1 MNVDFGQFLGMLG
14 TNPFLAIVIVL
25 VMGTIFVNGATDAA
39 NAIAE
44 AVGTRSIG
52 INAAILMSVICNFI
66 GLVAMCFIS
75 TAVADTV
82 SGMVDFGGDT
92 HAALIALA
100 AATVGIVAW
109 GAGAWI
115 FGIPTSESHA
125 LIAGLTGGAIAVSG
139 GLGGVNGL
147 EWMKVI
153 WGLLLSS
160 FLGYGAGWLFTKI
173 IRVVCKDADRRIADK
188 TFARLQVIGAAFVAL
203 MHGAQDGQ
211 KFMST
216 AMLAVA
222 LSMGKGAA
230 DMAGF
235 PLWIQMLCAAFMAI
249 GTGVGGRR
257 IIKKVGT
264 EMVQMEKYQGFS
276 ASLSASIALLVATLT
291 GLPVS
296 TTHAKTAA
304 ILGAG
309 AAKSVH
315 SVNWGVAKEMVYTW
329 IFTFPGCGLIG
340 YLLARLFLIWF

>member
-1 MNVDFGQFLGMLG
+1 
-14 TNPFLAIVIVL
+14 
-25 VMGTIFVNGATDAA
+25 
-39 NAIAE
+39 
-44 AVGTRSIG
+44 
-52 INAAILMSVICNFI
+52 
-66 GLVAMCFIS
+66 
-75 TAVADTV
+75 
-82 SGMVDFGGDT
+82 
-92 HAALIALA
+92 
-100 AATVGIVAW
+100 
-109 GAGAWI
+109 
-115 FGIPTSESHA
+115 
-125 LIAGLTGGAIAVSG
+125 
-139 GLGGVNGL
+139 
-147 EWMKVI
+147 
-153 WGLLLSS
+153 
-160 FLGYGAGWLFTKI
+160 
-173 IRVVCKDADRRIADK
+173 
-188 TFARLQVIGAAFVAL
+188 
-203 MHGAQDGQ
+203 
-211 KFMST
+211 MST

-235 PLWIQMLCAAFMAI
+235 PLWIQVLCAAFMAI

-309 AAKSVH
+309 AAKSAH